1 MSTFQFLPASS
12 GGEIISFLSAAL
24 VEAIIFIIALF
35 IIQRLIIVP
44 IIKRIRDRENYIRE
58 MELRISSLDA
68 EVKRLSE
75 ERASKMDGIMML
87 IKDRLEAM
95 EAISK
100 RRAEMIIRDARDLA
114 SYDIMRFQEELLKL
128 EKDIAPVLAREAEK
142 ITKEIS
148 AKIMG

>member
-1 MSTFQFLPASS
+1 
-12 GGEIISFLSAAL
+12 
-24 VEAIIFIIALF
+24 
-35 IIQRLIIVP
+35 VP
-44 IIKRIRDRENYIRE
+44 ITKRIKERENYIRE

-75 ERASKMDGIMML
+75 EHASKMDGIIML

-95 EAISK
+95 EAIGK

-148 AKIMG
+148 AKIVG